1 MPTTATGRRK
11 SSTFFSCCALC
22 KSCFCPCLEVGCIC
36 SCLSV
41 LSNVARRKLTGF
53 ELFSGISSKSSG
65 STPKFCILSF
75 KLSNLSLA
83 WINKHNDQLLT
94 HQLNM
99 TSEDTTCS
107 WHIKGPQIGISHASN
122 RTNKRKIYKHV
133 YQIYMGN
140 QITATKVKT

>member
-22 KSCFCPCLEVGCIC
+22 KPCFCPCLEVGCIC

-41 LSNVARRKLTGF
+41 LSNVARRELTGF

-65 STPKFCILSF
+65 STPKFCILCF

-83 WINKHNDQLLT
+83 WKNKHNDQLSPR
-94 HQLNM
+94 QLNM
-99 TSEDTTCS
+99 KSEDTTCQLR
-107 WHIKGPQIGISHASN
+107 IKGPQIGISHASN
-122 RTNKRKIYKHV
+122 RTNLRKIYKDV
-133 YQIYMGN
+133 LQIYIWETRL
-140 QITATKVKT
+140 QPLR